1 MEVTQLRSRMRKVEV
16 GTALCS
22 DTRVK
27 EFGVTR
33 DL

>member
-1 MEVTQLRSRMRKVEV
+1 MKVTQLRSRMRKGEV
-16 GTALCS
+16 GTALGR